1 MQEHSPVGRY
11 ELETHHLAMHGSSFH
26 SFCFDHLL
34 RAPTHKRD
42 VATRSVDL
50 LRAIAR
56 SVRER
61 GKEKGREGGRERG
74 REGEVWSVFECT
86 ILISWVRG
94 VREGGDR
101 GLGQSTRHHG

>member
-61 GKEKGREGGRERG
+61 EGERERG
-74 REGEVWSVFECT
+74 REGE
-86 ILISWVRG
+86 
-94 VREGGDR
+94 RER
-101 GLGQSTRHHG
+101 V